1 MEKHDGKWIDD
12 KRNNLRKMYGQV
24 VISMM
29 ESGKIIKEMVLE
41 YKNLLMVKNNNERVK
56 MIYFNTLKCY

>member
-56 MIYFNTLKCY
+56 MIYFNTLKGY